1 MQKIFQKYQNQGFGI
16 YFVVNSGGQKKK
28 SIKRINAHFIDMDFG
43 KVPKIINGISLKDSK
58 GKTIY
63 EYRSKEEIEKYKI
76 DFLKRLENFKL
87 NPNVIVETKNGF
99 HVYWLL
105 DFEKTQ
111 NLYSFPPLQ
120 EKLIEYFAASEERK
134 EHADSSVKDISRVLR
149 LINYKHLKNPKDP
162 LL

>member
-1 MQKIFQKYQNQGFGI
+1 
-16 YFVVNSGGQKKK
+16 
-28 SIKRINAHFIDMDFG
+28 MDFG

-87 NPNVIVETKNGF
+87 NPNVIVETKNG
-99 HVYWLL
+99 
-105 DFEKTQ
+105 Q

-149 LINYKHLKNPKDP
+149 LKIGRAHV
-162 LL
+162 